1 MSKRFRGLL
10 CLLTVGS
17 LFPAG
22 ELDADEHNRR
32 VDSTA
37 IERQE
42 LQQLDT
48 AVRTTVTAQPGLSA
62 TARPQLES
70 VREVM
75 RDMLRRTP
83 GREAAVLDSPVFAIS
98 PDRTQVAEVVDLDQR
113 LAPGSLILN
122 TVREDAEISTLPA
135 PLRSAAEAGQTYA
148 LSWELVTPGGTFK
161 AWGRDSTGLSFDGS
175 SGGYV
180 GSFDVALTYV
190 PELPNPPQLNPP
202 ISVSIA
208 APNAERISPA
218 PLTIGSINQ
227 WHSVDIAVSTL
238 PEGRYSVSISANPAD
253 DGDRIEM
260 PVSRPRIDLAAN
272 PAGPIDGWGI
282 GRTSIVV
289 QADGIRNPEGYTVA
303 LASTAGIL
311 NPARVVLDAQGRGE
325 TFLRSS
331 RENLASVSVQNAGNF
346 TTEDLR
352 VRFAHPWLFLALA
365 IVGGVLGSIL
375 TQKGRRHWLKGL
387 TIGAVTGVVMALLYA
402 VGINWL
408 GQVFPSADL
417 ALGGE
422 ALVVVLGAVG
432 AIVGVRFAVPDAGGD
447 AGVAAE

>member
-1 MSKRFRGLL
+1 MSKRFIGLL
-10 CLLTVGS
+10 PLLAAGS
-17 LFPAG
+17 LLPVG
-22 ELDADEHNRR
+22 QLSADQHDQR
-32 VDSTA
+32 VDRTA
-37 IERQE
+37 VESRE

-48 AVRTTVTAQPGLSA
+48 AARTAVIAQPGLIEA
-62 TARPQLES
+62 ARPQLES

-75 RDMLRRTP
+75 RDMARRTND
-83 GREAAVLDSPVFAIS
+83 REALTLDGPVFAIS
-98 PDRTQVAEVVDLDQR
+98 PDRTQVSEVLDLDQG

-122 TVREDAEISTLPA
+122 TVREDAEVSTLPA
-135 PLRSAAEAGQTYA
+135 PLMAPAETETGQTYA
-148 LSWELVTPGGTFK
+148 LSWELITPGGTFK
-161 AWGRDSTGLSFDGS
+161 AWGRDSTGLSFDGA

-190 PELPNPPQLNPP
+190 PELANPPQLNPP

-208 APNAERISPA
+208 APNAELISPA
-218 PLTIGSINQ
+218 PLRIGSVNQ
-227 WHSVDIAVSTL
+227 WHSVDIAVRAL
-238 PEGRYSVSISANPAD
+238 PEDRYSVSISANPAD

-260 PVSRPRIDLAAN
+260 PVSRPRVELSAN

-289 QADGIRNPEGYTVA
+289 QAQGIRNPAGYEVA
-303 LASTAGIL
+303 LTSTAGIL

-331 RENLASVSVQNAGNF
+331 RQNLANVSVRDAGNF
-346 TTEDLR
+346 TATELR
-352 VRFAHPWLFLALA
+352 VQFAHPWLFLALA
-365 IVGGVLGSIL
+365 IVGGLLGSIL
-375 TQKGRRHWLKGL
+375 TQKGRQHWLKGL

-402 VGINWL
+402 VGVNWM

-432 AIVGVRFAVPDAGGD
+432 AIVGIRFAVPDTAGDSG
-447 AGVAAE
+447 

>member
-1 MSKRFRGLL
+1 MNGRFRGLL
-10 CLLTVGS
+10 CLLTAGS
-17 LFPAG
+17 LLPVG
-22 ELDADEHNRR
+22 QLDADQHNRR
-32 VDSTA
+32 ADSTA
-37 IERQE
+37 IDRQE

-48 AVRTTVTAQPGLSA
+48 AARTAVVAQPGLTEA
-62 TARPQLES
+62 TRPQLES
-70 VREVM
+70 VRDVM
-75 RDMLRRTP
+75 RDMVQRTA
-83 GREAAVLDSPVFAIS
+83 GREAVALDGPVFAIS
-98 PDRTQVAEVVDLDQR
+98 PDRTQVSEVLDLDQG

-122 TVREDAEISTLPA
+122 TVREGAEVSTLPS
-135 PLRSAAEAGQTYA
+135 PLASAAETAQTYA

-161 AWGRDSTGLSFDGS
+161 AWGRDSTGLSFDGA

-180 GSFDVALTYV
+180 GSFDVALTYL
-190 PELPNPPQLNPP
+190 PERQNPPVLDPP

-208 APNAERISPA
+208 APNAELISPA
-218 PLTIGSINQ
+218 PLKIGSVNQ
-227 WHSVDIAVSTL
+227 WHSVDIAVRAL
-238 PEGRYSVSISANPAD
+238 PEDRYSVSISANPAD

-260 PVSRPRIDLAAN
+260 PVSRPRVELSAN

-289 QADGIRNPEGYTVA
+289 QAHGIRNPAGYEVA
-303 LASTAGIL
+303 LTSTAGIL

-331 RENLASVSVQNAGNF
+331 RQNLANVSVRDAGNF
-346 TTEDLR
+346 TATDLR
-352 VRFAHPWLFLALA
+352 VQFAHPWLFLALA
-365 IVGGVLGSIL
+365 IIGGLLGSIL
-375 TQKGRRHWLKGL
+375 TQKGRQHWLKGL

-402 VGINWL
+402 VGVNWM

-432 AIVGVRFAVPDAGGD
+432 AIVGVRFAVPDSGGES
-447 AGVAAE
+447 G